1 MTITSR
7 LNIIAVLTSAALM
20 VLLGLLWYNS
30 LQLNRQL
37 EQIEQVESFSRA
49 STRLNIVTEQ
59 YLAYGEQRYLDAWEL
74 LFDEL
79 EETQANIGD
88 FPSRQVDA
96 RALPSIHSA
105 FELIRRIRSNPETW
119 PDETDR
125 ERLLDR
131 AQSRI
136 RSDIQQLLTV
146 SHRLAETRRASVREI
161 QSTQRRQFFFI
172 LFTSFALIGYL
183 HLKMRKRI
191 IHSLQVLLE
200 GTKHITKGDLNRH
213 IHLEGK
219 DEHRQLAEEFN
230 TMTKNLRGLIQQ
242 EQQLRKKA
250 EDNEKRWEKLVEQAP
265 NPIMIS
271 IDGQIKFVNPAGV
284 ALIGAESS
292 DQILGASVYDFL
304 NKADMDKVLQRI
316 HEVQAKARA
325 VPPTI
330 YRIKT
335 LDGQER
341 YLQVESRPITYA
353 KKQALQTVGLD
364 ITEHVKYERELQASL
379 EEKTIL
385 LKEIHHRVK
394 NNLAVISGLIQL
406 QAMESDNELVRT
418 QLNDSQMRIYSM
430 ALIHELL
437 YESGSF
443 SKLSIKT
450 HINKLVDTILEASSH
465 KTEIRVEYRLED
477 IVLNINQAIPCALI
491 LNELV
496 TNSIKHGLKDR
507 DHGAI
512 TVELHEEDGHV
523 YLAVRDDGSGLPD
536 DFNEIKTHSLG
547 IRIMETLARQLKTS
561 MEYHPETAGTRI
573 SIRFRKESELSGA
586 GSHYLH

>member
-292 DQILGASVYDFL
+292 DQILGATVYDFL

-316 HEVQAKARA
+316 QEGQSKARTL
-325 VPPTI
+325 PPTI
-330 YRIKT
+330 
-335 LDGQER
+335 
-341 YLQVESRPITYA
+341 
-353 KKQALQTVGLD
+353 
-364 ITEHVKYERELQASL
+364 
-379 EEKTIL
+379 
-385 LKEIHHRVK
+385 
-394 NNLAVISGLIQL
+394 
-406 QAMESDNELVRT
+406 
-418 QLNDSQMRIYSM
+418 
-430 ALIHELL
+430 
-437 YESGSF
+437 
-443 SKLSIKT
+443 
-450 HINKLVDTILEASSH
+450 
-465 KTEIRVEYRLED
+465 
-477 IVLNINQAIPCALI
+477 
-491 LNELV
+491 
-496 TNSIKHGLKDR
+496 
-507 DHGAI
+507 
-512 TVELHEEDGHV
+512 
-523 YLAVRDDGSGLPD
+523 
-536 DFNEIKTHSLG
+536 
-547 IRIMETLARQLKTS
+547 
-561 MEYHPETAGTRI
+561 
-573 SIRFRKESELSGA
+573 
-586 GSHYLH
+586 